1 MLEFCRNLQA
11 IEAKIMNAVQTKR
24 RPQTI
29 ERYQPKRKPIARSSS
44 YRGKAAELTLKVVFN
59 LVLCAAGTA
68 ATVKLLPYHFLQEAK
83 LREVNTEVKE
93 AKQRVDRLNRDLSH
107 NSDLQQTSNLRQ
119 QYSYKVAPDRRPI
132 IWLETKPKP

>member
-1 MLEFCRNLQA
+1 
-11 IEAKIMNAVQTKR
+11 MNALQTKR
-24 RPQTI
+24 RPQKI
-29 ERYQPKRKPIARSSS
+29 ERYQPKRKPIDRASRH
-44 YRGKAAELTLKVVFN
+44 RGKVAELTLKLAFN
-59 LVLCAAGTA
+59 LVLCAAGATA
-68 ATVKLLPYHFLQEAK
+68 IVKLLPYHFLQEAK

-119 QYSYKVAPDRRPI
+119 QYSHKVAPDRRPI